1 VQRDLLASLKGK
13 MGTEMVLP
21 PGFTG
26 GPGGLEAS
34 QHAPRQKKIIGEDDL
49 EFFIDLDEEKRDWP
63 GTGVSPNG
71 ALR

>member
-1 VQRDLLASLKGK
+1 MQRDLLASLKEK
-13 MGTEMVLP
+13 TGTGMVPP

-34 QHAPRQKKIIGEDDL
+34 QHAPRQKKIIGEDDPG
-49 EFFIDLDEEKRDWP
+49 FFIDLDEEEGDWP

-71 ALR
+71 ALG